1 MKFSFALLFLTSGLA
16 DLSVVVGFTSPL
28 TAKQSVSRPGFVAL
42 QSSPNDDKD
51 DFMKGMTGDM
61 NDPKQM
67 KMAAEAMKN
76 LKPDDLDR
84 MIKEMDNMNPL
95 QAGALKAMGM
105 NPEMM
110 KKTVEMMRDNP
121 EMISSA
127 QR

>member
-1 MKFSFALLFLTSGLA
+1 
-16 DLSVVVGFTSPL
+16 
-28 TAKQSVSRPGFVAL
+28 
-42 QSSPNDDKD
+42 
-51 DFMKGMTGDM
+51 MKGMTGDM